1 MCSLDGEVV
10 VGRRNKGTQ
19 SIKEVKGR
27 GCVRTEAVAIVSSTA
42 EKPRDQVKERP
53 LMPFSV

>member
-10 VGRRNKGTQ
+10 VGRRNIGTQ

-27 GCVRTEAVAIVSSTA
+27 GCVRTKAVAIVALQRNQEIRSR
-42 EKPRDQVKERP
+42 KGH
-53 LMPFSV
+53 